1 MSRREEYEKRA
12 EELLAPI
19 VELNGFELVDVEYVK
34 EAGNWY
40 LRGYIDKP
48 GGITVNDCETVSR
61 AFSDKLDENDFIEDS
76 YIMEISSPGLDR
88 PLKKDKDFERNMGK
102 LVEIRTY
109 RPIEK
114 QKEFCG
120 ILTAYDSNSVTID
133 EDGTE
138 RVFDKKDT
146 ALIRLVLKDCKILR
160 GYHPG
165 VLRCFSKRFIVF
177 DHFTANA
184 QPLLILGKLFI
195 VLYQFLLPC
204 FDSKISLCKGDDLL
218 GRIAVHGY
226 QITSVAGKLVTSQ
239 FSVCS

>member
-1 MSRREEYEKRA
+1 MQALDRGVFQARNIDLRRKVVYKQRKRKTTA
-12 EELLAPI
+12 S
-19 VELNGFELVDVEYVK
+19 
-34 EAGNWY
+34 
-40 LRGYIDKP
+40 
-48 GGITVNDCETVSR
+48 CETVSR

-146 ALIRLVLKDCKILR
+146 ALIRLAIE
-160 GYHPG
+160 
-165 VLRCFSKRFIVF
+165 F
-177 DHFTANA
+177 
-184 QPLLILGKLFI
+184 
-195 VLYQFLLPC
+195 
-204 FDSKISLCKGDDLL
+204 
-218 GRIAVHGY
+218 
-226 QITSVAGKLVTSQ
+226 
-239 FSVCS
+239 